1 MSFQS
6 KVSERLG
13 NKKMNYTELCR
24 KVGMDK
30 ALLSRYVNGKQPP
43 PIKEDVLKKLGDALD
58 LDWHVLQVESMIDRL
73 PPNLQSILRNAMV
86 RQLLDIFSTPEP
98 ERKEMERRLLALL
111 EQFIK
116 EGKLPPR

>member
-6 KVSERLG
+6 KVGERL
-13 NKKMNYTELCR
+13 KSKEMNYTELCR

-43 PIKEDVLKKLGDALD
+43 PIKEDVLRKLGDALE

-73 PPNLQSILRNAMV
+73 PNNLQSILRNTTIRRFV
-86 RQLLDIFSTPEP
+86 DIFSMPEP
-98 ERKEMERRLLALL
+98 ARKEMERRLLELL
-111 EQFIK
+111 EQFVQ